1 MAAHGWEIV
10 PSGEFADAV
19 IVNTCAV
26 TVEAERKG
34 RQMIHR
40 ALKDNPGCFLA
51 VTGCSAQLSAS
62 ALSAVPGVAVVVG
75 NRRKM
80 AAVEAVLSHFAK
92 ESGAQDKKTCPRPA
106 DQDRNADPDK
116 KSTSSLPDETEASA
130 GAPLK
135 AQVCSLV
142 GAPFEPMRIQ
152 KSERTR
158 AYIKIEDGCESKCAY
173 CAIRLARGGI
183 RSKPAE
189 EVVTEAAGLLAAG
202 YRELVLTG
210 IEISAY
216 GKDLG
221 YGLTDLLARLDALPF
236 SFRLRLGSLDPAFLK
251 PPIIASLASLS
262 HLAHHFHLSLQSGCD
277 KTLAAMR
284 RTSNTAMIK
293 RAVEGIRAAM
303 PDASFTADVIV
314 GFPGESEEDF
324 EESAGFIASLGL
336 LDFHIFAFS
345 PRPDTE
351 AATMPKQC
359 SGPVKA
365 AREKKLAALR
375 AASTAKVL
383 ASWVGQALPV
393 LFESWADGVAVGHTA
408 NFMEVAVSSPTPL
421 DNALLSVGFL
431 SVSKGRL
438 IGRIEEKEKSPA

>member
-1 MAAHGWEIV
+1 MAEVMAAHGWEIV
-10 PSGEFADAV
+10 PFGARADAV

-40 ALKDNPGCFLA
+40 ALKDSPGCFLA
-51 VTGCSAQLSAS
+51 VTGCSAELSAS
-62 ALSAVPGVAVVVG
+62 ALAAIPGVAVVVG

-80 AAVEAVLSHFAK
+80 AAVEAVLSHF
-92 ESGAQDKKTCPRPA
+92 DKKASAPA
-106 DQDRNADPDK
+106 DACSKNRVV
-116 KSTSSLPDETEASA
+116 SLA
-130 GAPLK
+130 
-135 AQVCSLV
+135 

-183 RSKPAE
+183 RSKPVE
-189 EVVTEAAGLLAAG
+189 EVLTEAQGLLDAG
-202 YRELVLTG
+202 YREIVLTG

-221 YGLTDLLARLDALPF
+221 YGLADLLARLDALPF

-284 RTSNTAMIK
+284 RTSNTTMIK
-293 RAVEGIRAAM
+293 RAVEGIRATM
-303 PDASFTADVIV
+303 PDAAFTADVIV
-314 GFPGESEEDF
+314 GFPGESEADF
-324 EESAGFIASLGL
+324 EESAAFIASLNL

-351 AATMPKQC
+351 AAAMPNQC
-359 SGPVKA
+359 GGSIKA

-383 ASWVGQALPV
+383 ASWVGKALPV
-393 LFESWADGVAVGHTA
+393 LFESWADGVAIGHTA
-408 NFMEVAVSSPTPL
+408 NFMEVAVPSPAPL
-421 DNALLSVGFL
+421 DNALLSVFFL

-438 IGRIEEKEKSPA
+438 IGRLEEKEKKEKSPA